1 MRPVRWLS
9 ASLATLAQDLRE
21 TAWNIHRKRGVCPV
35 AQLAILAALKSLG
48 RYRKR
53 TLLLNRETS
62 CAINPTISRWQM
74 NKFVYDFLDL
84 IGSYLDNLVTLYRST
99 KRPRG
104 SRSYCPKQ
112 TIRLALLV
120 LQSNRA
126 EWTGEQIVLFLDSSV
141 ILPMSAVRKLGAEVA
156 ITT

>member
-1 MRPVRWLS
+1 
-9 ASLATLAQDLRE
+9 
-21 TAWNIHRKRGVCPV
+21 
-35 AQLAILAALKSLG
+35 
-48 RYRKR
+48 
-53 TLLLNRETS
+53 
-62 CAINPTISRWQM
+62 M